1 MEIIISAKYGNFEC
15 GLHLLPKVG
24 IITLE
29 YIYCQKWK
37 FLLEPNMATLTLE
50 YIYCPKWKLFPLN
63 TEILS
68 VGYVYCQK
76 WESLFEPKTAILT
89 GVHLLPKV
97 EIIT

>member
-1 MEIIISAKYGNFEC
+1 
-15 GLHLLPKVG
+15 
-24 IITLE
+24 
-29 YIYCQKWK
+29 
-37 FLLEPNMATLTLE
+37 MATLTLE